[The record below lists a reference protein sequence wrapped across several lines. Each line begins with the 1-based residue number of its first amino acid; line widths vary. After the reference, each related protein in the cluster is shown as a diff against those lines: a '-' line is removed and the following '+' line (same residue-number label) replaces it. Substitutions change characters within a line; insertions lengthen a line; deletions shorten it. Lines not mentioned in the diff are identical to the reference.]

1 MPTEKMK
8 AYHVGEGSEG
18 EHVITFAT
26 NSATARREGGNE
38 LNLTFEEVEFC
49 RRAPWA
55 DQFAGQRFIPA
66 KAYHEQGWW
75 MYCNNCENQL
85 YEDEEDEEG
94 NPLAI
99 VYDGRHAYCDQSC
112 KDARDKEISDAN
124 AKGEAFKAKVLAERP
139 DLTFTEWS
147 IGWPR
152 ISISAKFQFPGSQY
166 GGSVSD
172 HDGDGTLSWYV
183 AQGDKAAWDFYQK
196 ERPA

>member
-55 DQFAGQRFIPA
+55 DQFAGQPFIPA

-85 YEDEEDEEG
+85 YEDEEDDEG

-139 DLTFTEWS
+139 DLTITEWS

-152 ISISAKFQFPGSQY
+152 ISMSAKFQFPGSRY

-196 ERPA
+196 ERAA